1 MYQMYTEYT
10 YSSAIILIIR
20 MLSLKEKVP
29 ETQDVKLNLERE
41 RERGYI

>member
-20 MLSLKEKVP
+20 MLKEKVP